1 MRRDFSS
8 CFRGTTFAVNF
19 GRGSNVFIQSM
30 TDAECREA
38 LDRATIG
45 RLACAKDQQP
55 YVIPIYFMIDGDH
68 LYSFANLGQK
78 IEWMRTNPLV
88 CVECEESVSDRQW
101 STVIVRGRYEE
112 LPNTPEYAI
121 ARGVA
126 ERLFQKHP
134 MWWEPATVPFGN
146 SARRAPIAFRIHV
159 DGLTGRRSVQEDSR
173 HDRQD
178 SARRDS
184 QPVWLIRMWHRLRP
198 TRTDA

>member
-1 MRRDFSS
+1 MLIQAMTEPE
-8 CFRGTTFAVNF
+8 CWAML
-19 GRGSNVFIQSM
+19 GRNRI
-30 TDAECREA
+30 A
-38 LDRATIG
+38 
-45 RLACAKDQQP
+45 RLACALDNQP
-55 YVIPIYFMIDGDH
+55 YIVPLRLDLNGDS
-68 LYSFANLGQK
+68 LYGYATLGQK

-101 STVIVRGRYEE
+101 SSVIVRGRYEE

-126 ERLFQKHP
+126 ERLFHKHP
-134 MWWEPATVPFGN
+134 MWWEPATVPLGN

-159 DGLTGRRSVQEDSR
+159 DGLTGRRTVQEDSR
-173 HDRQD
+173 HDRQE